1 MPLRMP
7 PGRTG
12 HLWLRERLDV
22 ARRASN
28 VLEEKARALA
38 AEERRLRVLERRSR
52 REWEEAW
59 ELASRWLLRSTLLG
73 GRRELVLARAHQ
85 VEQIDVRIRWGSNM
99 GATYPS
105 EARCRLPD
113 ESAATMPP
121 GGSALHFATLA
132 HREAA
137 SAAVRHA
144 ANRRALDVVRR
155 ELSAAGRRQRAIKRR
170 WIPRLESALERLEL
184 SLAEQEREDTVRAKW
199 VAERNEE
206 AWR

>member
-12 HLWLRERLDV
+12 HLWLRERLEV

-73 GRRELVLARAHQ
+73 GRRELSLARAHQ

-99 GATYPS
+99 GATYPT
-105 EARCRLPD
+105 EARCTLPD
-113 ESAATMPP
+113 ESAATLPS

-132 HREAA
+132 HRDAA

-144 ANRRALDVVRR
+144 ANRRALEVVRR
-155 ELSAAGRRQRAIKRR
+155 ELSAASRRQRAIERR
-170 WIPRLESALERLEL
+170 WIPRLASALERLEL

-199 VAERNEE
+199 VADRNEE